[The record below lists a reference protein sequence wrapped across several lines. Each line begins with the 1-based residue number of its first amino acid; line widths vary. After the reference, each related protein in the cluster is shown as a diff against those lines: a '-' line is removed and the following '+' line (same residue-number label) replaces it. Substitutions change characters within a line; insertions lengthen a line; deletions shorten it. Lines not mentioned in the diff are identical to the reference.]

1 MYLTDDPALKVFI
14 DISAFLPLFYFY
26 YFHCIMH
33 ALCLLVLSDYNCSC
47 SYSSVTLKHIY
58 CQNDVTRFLSIYYW
72 DKKWW

>member
-72 DKKWW
+72 D